1 MRSPRHPWPGVDSWR
16 RVAGLGRLA
25 GSVCITSS
33 TPLRVALIGA
43 FVLAVALGGGLAGA
57 LVSARLDDDAAPA
70 PTAAATAAA
79 AATLTPEEGLRA
91 GIQTVLPSVVTV
103 FAQETGSY
111 GSGVVVGDGIVMTN
125 YHVVEGAGAVT
136 VILATGE
143 ERPASAL
150 ADDSPFQDV
159 ALLRIDGTGLR
170 VASLGSPEG
179 MVPGDPVAVVS
190 GGVFDFTNQV
200 KVGVLS
206 AAGLDFPK
214 DGVVLRQMLQTDA
227 TVNHGDSGGPMI
239 NSRGE
244 VVGLVS
250 SVIRRVGTDQ
260 GVTGV
265 SLAQSMDALRPF
277 VEAVLTTGV
286 NPRPRTGI
294 ERVGRHHIPID
305 DERASAMG
313 LPVTR
318 GAAIIAVEANS
329 PAAEAGIAAGDIV
342 VAVNGVPIDVERP
355 FVNLLA
361 AVPTGD
367 EAQLTILRG
376 EQALEV
382 TVRPRFAV
390 PGAP

>member
-1 MRSPRHPWPGVDSWR
+1 M
-16 RVAGLGRLA
+16 
-25 GSVCITSS
+25 
-33 TPLRVALIGA
+33 
-43 FVLAVALGGGLAGA
+43 GGGVAGA
-57 LVSARLDDDAAPA
+57 LVSTGLDDDDAPA
-70 PTAAATAAA
+70 AAATAAA
-79 AATLTPEEGLRA
+79 PPATLTAEEGLRA

-103 FAQETGSY
+103 VAQETGSY
-111 GSGVVVGDGIVMTN
+111 GSGIVVGDGIVMTN
-125 YHVVEGAGAVT
+125 YHVVEGAGAIM

-159 ALLRIDGTGLR
+159 ALLRIDNRGLR
-170 VASLGSPEG
+170 VARLGSPEG
-179 MVPGDPVAVVS
+179 MLPGDPVAVVS

-239 NSRGE
+239 NARGE
-244 VVGLVS
+244 VVGLVT
-250 SVIRRVGTDQ
+250 SVIRRIGTDQ
-260 GVTGV
+260 AVTGV
-265 SLAQSMDALRPF
+265 ALVQSMDALRPF
-277 VEAVLTTGV
+277 VDAVLATGV
-286 NPRPRTGI
+286 NPRPRIGI

-305 DERASAMG
+305 DDRASAMG

-342 VAVNGVPIDVERP
+342 MAVNGVPIDVERP

-367 EAQLTILRG
+367 EVQLTILRG
-376 EQALEV
+376 DQTLEA
-382 TVRPRFAV
+382 TVRPRLAA